1 MKIRVVGHGGES
13 LFSFGTSGPWCQF
26 RDELISQGHE
36 ICVEEYGVKCDA
48 LIAHKHSKE
57 ALREANKFGI
67 PTSRRAL
74 VLWEPEVVEKERY
87 QTDILEN
94 YGVIFAPS
102 TMWAQKVDGTN
113 FNWPQDKVEAIE
125 SFEKWIIRKQK
136 IAIIQ
141 GNKFSARKGELYSLR
156 RKVIKDLESEIQL
169 FGTNWNRGFRFDW
182 LHWSMSALNSSI
194 REISLNSILGIGRKY
209 QNYFGTVANKHE
221 VFGSYR
227 ISLVIENS
235 ADFVSE
241 KLFDSVSSGN
251 LVIYVGPNLLDF
263 GLDLPSLVVAEPN
276 KKDIRRKFEE
286 IINLSD
292 RDQYSMAKS
301 QNLELRKQGESW
313 ENTKVLRN
321 LASDILTKFE

>member
-13 LFSFGTSGPWCQF
+13 SFSFGTSGPWCEF

-36 ICVEEYGVKCDA
+36 ICAEEYGAKCDA

-57 ALREANKFGI
+57 ALREAEKFGI
-67 PTSRRAL
+67 PISRRAL

-87 QTDILEN
+87 QADVLEN

-102 TMWAQKVDGTN
+102 TVWSQKVNGTN
-113 FNWPQDKVEAIE
+113 FKWPQDKVQPIE
-125 SFEKWIIRKQK
+125 SFDKWIIREKK

-169 FGTNWNRGFRFDW
+169 FGTNWNRGFGFDW

-194 REISLNSILGIGRKY
+194 RELSLNSLIGIGGKY
-209 QNYFGTVANKHE
+209 QNYCGTVANKRE
-221 VFGSYR
+221 VFAFYR

-241 KLFDSVSSGN
+241 KLFDSISSGN
-251 LVIYVGPNLLDF
+251 LVIYVGPNLSNF
-263 GLDLPSLVVAEPN
+263 GLDLPNLVLAKSN

-286 IINLSD
+286 IIKLSD
-292 RDQYSMAKS
+292 KDQYSVAKS
-301 QNLELRKQGESW
+301 QNFELRKQAESW
-313 ENTKVLRN
+313 ENTKVLRD
-321 LASDILTKFE
+321 LARNILNEFK